1 MPPKPDLVHGLDFA
15 DDAFR
20 QQADFLR
27 SGADYN
33 TWIIST
39 SDASARLLHSF
50 EHWRTWRGS
59 IFASLSRKYSSTWAW
74 CAQGKPSTVRRPVF
88 QVSPGFSGLLS
99 PDGSLELP
107 EEAQPVLVGR
117 DGKLEMTP
125 LVPRIARYQLA
136 RFAEWHTLQ
145 ADRYVFQLTPAS
157 LQAAGE
163 QGLELKHLRALLRK
177 YGKPGI
183 HPRCKGS
190 RPVGKER
197 LEARMEPLMVLRL
210 TEPSLLEKLRESKAS
225 SCLGEVLGPAAV
237 LVKPGCEGRVRAA
250 LHDLG
255 ILTDIPGRERMTP
268 NNPGF

>member
-1 MPPKPDLVHGLDFA
+1 M
-15 DDAFR
+15 DDVFK
-20 QQADFLR
+20 QQADFYKRRGLQHL
-27 SGADYN
+27 
-33 TWIIST
+33 IIST

-50 EHWRTWRGS
+50 EHWRTWR
-59 IFASLSRKYSSTWAW
+59 AVYSLPARKYSSTGHGAHRKLLN
-74 CAQGKPSTVRRPVF
+74 QSEDLVF
-88 QVSPGFSGLLS
+88 QVSPGFSRLLS
-99 PDGSLELP
+99 PDDAGTAGRGP
-107 EEAQPVLVGR
+107 TVVGR

-183 HPRCKGS
+183 PPALQKALARWEKNG
-190 RPVGKER
+190 

-225 SCLGEVLGPAAV
+225 SCLGEVLGRRRSGETGCRKSTSRVAR
-237 LVKPGCEGRVRAA
+237 PGHPDKYSEGK
-250 LHDLG
+250 
-255 ILTDIPGRERMTP
+255 E
-268 NNPGF
+268 